1 MNTSSKIGTK
11 PAGHQ
16 FGREAIPERAH
27 SRKSWLLFIV
37 LLLGVTACRNAGP
50 APKSEEPGRLIERT
64 DGLGRRV
71 GIVDHPQRIIS
82 LAPNITEILFALQLD
97 ARIVGVTSYCDHP
110 AAATTREKV
119 GDTINP
125 NREKIIGLRPDL
137 VIVSTS
143 SQLETL
149 TSQLDRLSIPV
160 YVTNSTSVAEILTTI
175 RAVGE
180 ITGTTER
187 AEMLATEMEE
197 RIRRVEERVARLPR
211 VRVLYLLQMDPLI
224 SAGRKTYLN
233 DLIRLAGGQSITG
246 EEEPDY
252 PQFSLETVIARTPE
266 VILLPDRHGTS
277 VIDEQKLRRSLAITP
292 AVRNGRLM
300 RINPDW
306 SDRPGPRIVEALE
319 QFAQALHPPSP

>member
-1 MNTSSKIGTK
+1 MSKSSKSVTK
-11 PAGHQ
+11 PDGIWIC
-16 FGREAIPERAH
+16 RP
-27 SRKSWLLFIV
+27 LLVV
-37 LLLGVTACRNAGP
+37 LLLGLTACRSIGP
-50 APKSEEPGRLIERT
+50 MPPQQEPRQLIERT
-64 DGLGRRV
+64 DGLGRQV
-71 GIVDHPQRIIS
+71 KIAAQPLRIIS

-110 AAATTREKV
+110 AAATGVEKV
-119 GDTINP
+119 GDTITP

-149 TSQLDRLSIPV
+149 TNQLDRLAIPV
-160 YVTNSTSVAEILTTI
+160 YVTNSQSLAEILTTI

-180 ITGTTER
+180 ITGTADR
-187 AEMLATEMEE
+187 AEVLATEMEE

-233 DLIRLAGGQSITG
+233 DLITLAGGESITG
-246 EEEPDY
+246 QEESDY
-252 PQFSLETVIARTPE
+252 PQFSLETVIARAPE
-266 VILLPDRHGTS
+266 VILVPDRHGS
-277 VIDEQKLRRSLAITP
+277 AVIDEQRLRRSLGITP
-292 AVRNGRLM
+292 AVRNGRLV

-306 SDRPGPRIVEALE
+306 ADRPGPRVVEALE